1 MYMHIEAFQ
10 GDIYAQSCDLLVLP
24 FFSGTKRL
32 SAQLQHADTALRNAV
47 ASTLKLGH
55 FEGKEG
61 ERLTINTLG
70 ELKARHVV
78 FLGLG
83 QKEKVTQDSLR
94 KFGGQ
99 IVKIARELKASSV
112 FLLFPLTPEVPTRL
126 AAHVVTEGFELGAY
140 RFHSFKGTQF
150 KKDPAS
156 REIKR
161 VRFFVED
168 AKSLK
173 MVTEGIEKG
182 RAFAEATILARDLVN
197 TPSADMTPAHMAK
210 AAQSLVTRGSGI
222 KCKVLDQKAMEKM
235 GMGGAL
241 AVARGSIHPPVGIHL
256 SYRPAKAKKRIAI
269 VGKAVTFDSGGL
281 SIKPSDGMMTMKID
295 MAGAAAVI
303 GLFKLLPI
311 LKPNVEVE
319 GIFLAVENMPSGTAY
334 RPGDVV
340 TAMDGTT
347 IEVLNTDAEGR
358 VTLADALTYA
368 LQQEPDMVIDLA
380 TLTGA
385 CIVALGEDVAAI
397 LSNNDQL
404 TQKLLTASKEAGEPL
419 WELPLYMPYA
429 GFVKSKI
436 ADIKNIGGGHGG
448 GVITA
453 ALFLKT
459 FIDDTPW
466 AHLDIAGPSYTERE
480 VRPEQPYGASGYGVR
495 LLANF
500 LSKL

>member
-1 MYMHIEAFQ
+1 MQIEALQGDVFAQASDLVFLPVFQ
-10 GDIYAQSCDLLVLP
+10 GV
-24 FFSGTKRL
+24 KRL
-32 SAQLQHADTALRNAV
+32 SGQLQAADKALEGV
-47 ASTLKLGH
+47 VSSSLEIGH
-55 FEGKEG
+55 ISGKEG
-61 ERLTINTLG
+61 ERITITTLG
-70 ELKARHVV
+70 KLKAKHVV
-78 FLGLG
+78 VLGLG
-83 QKEKVTQDSLR
+83 EKNSVSQDSLR
-94 KFGGQ
+94 KFGGMMVR
-99 IVKIARELKASSV
+99 ISRELKASSV
-112 FLLFPLTPEVPTRL
+112 CAVFPTAPEVTTRE
-126 AAHVVTEGFELGAY
+126 AAQAIAEGLELGAY
-140 RFHSFKGTQF
+140 RFHTFKGTQH
-150 KKDPAS
+150 KKETAT

-161 VRFFVED
+161 IRLFLED
-168 AKSLK
+168 AKSHK
-173 MVTEGIEKG
+173 AAVEGIERG
-182 RAFAEATILARDLVN
+182 ASFADATILARDLVN

-210 AAQSLVTRGSGI
+210 AAQALATRGSGI

-241 AVARGSIHPPVGIHL
+241 AVARGSFHPPVGIHL

-368 LQQEPDMVIDLA
+368 MKQEPDMIVDLA

-385 CIVALGEDVAAI
+385 CIVALGEDIAAV

-404 TQKLLTASKEAGEPL
+404 TQKLLAASKEAGEPL
-419 WELPLYMPYA
+419 WQLPLFA
-429 GFVKSKI
+429 GYGGFIKSKI

-459 FIDDTPW
+459 FVGDTPW

-500 LSKL
+500 LSKF